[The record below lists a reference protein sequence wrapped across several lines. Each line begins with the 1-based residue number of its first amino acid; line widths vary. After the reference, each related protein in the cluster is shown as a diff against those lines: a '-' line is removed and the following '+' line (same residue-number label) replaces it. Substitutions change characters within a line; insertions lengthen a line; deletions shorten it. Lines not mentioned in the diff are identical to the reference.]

1 MKRSPLL
8 TALLHS
14 LPFIG
19 VVIATTV
26 VIPLAIAAIAPVL
39 KPFTASFPGENTLD
53 RSGGTLPVTA
63 AAFAPFQGRLGLSW
77 DEDYFFVEG
86 NGLPDHNMMVGIT
99 AWQQQVPLPQAYVGE
114 NAWRVPLKPVPAA
127 EPAMI
132 DGRFLRGAI
141 AIAVNGIPIFNP
153 QNNRGEVSYEIGE
166 LDQWGGH
173 CGRADDYHY
182 HIAPV
187 HLESVV
193 GKGKPVAYALDGY
206 PVLGLTEANGS
217 APKNLDQC
225 HGHDHD
231 GLGRAAF
238 GYHYHAAAKYPYV
251 FAGFHGEVVEVEGQV
266 DPQPRAQPVREALQA
281 LRGAEITGF
290 EKTAEDAYQ
299 LRYEVSGDKRAV
311 RYRIGGEG
319 TFPFEFDNGSDGLA
333 TETYTIRQ
341 GGGGG
346 GARPPG
352 EGGDDGPA
360 RRPLGGGGKAGQK
373 GGADRDNPDMRT
385 PAGGGPRPDP
395 LKAVLDTNRDGVID
409 SEEINDA
416 EASLKRLDVN
426 QDGKLDRHE
435 ASGYLANAAG
445 NGMGGPPRETPLP
458 QADLSNPAAVP
469 SGAGG
474 FFLTSPDV
482 ADGGRLPMEY
492 TGDGAGSTLPLTW
505 SGAPAGT
512 KSYALIMDHLTPE
525 NEIKSYWVMW
535 NIPGTLTSLPKDAEG
550 IGKTGV
556 GFRGE
561 TGYEPP
567 HSKGPGDKTYV
578 LHLYALSAEPY
589 LTVPASNVDREAL
602 LAAMDG
608 RILATAG
615 LSVIY
620 ARSGETPSEPD
631 GKPRPR

>member
-1 MKRSPLL
+1 M
-8 TALLHS
+8 
-14 LPFIG
+14 G
-19 VVIATTV
+19 VVLATTV
-26 VIPLAIAAIAPVL
+26 VIPLAIAAIAPML
-39 KPFTASFPGENTLD
+39 KPFTATFPGGKTLE
-53 RSGGTLPVTA
+53 RPGGTLPVTA

-99 AWQQQVPLPQAYVGE
+99 AWQQQVPLPQGYVGE
-114 NAWRVPLKPVPAA
+114 NAWRVPLKPVPSA

-206 PVLGLTEANGS
+206 PVLGLTEADGS
-217 APKNLDQC
+217 EPKNLDEC

-231 GLGRAAF
+231 GL

-251 FAGFHGEVVEVEGQV
+251 FAGFHGKVVEVEGQV

-290 EKTAEDAYQ
+290 QKTAENGYE
-299 LRYEVSGDKRAV
+299 LNYEVGGDKRAV
-311 RYRIGGEG
+311 RYRIGEDG
-319 TFPFEFDNGSDGLA
+319 TFPFEFDNGSEGL
-333 TETYTIRQ
+333 TSETYTFRQ

-346 GARPPG
+346 GARPPK
-352 EGGDDGPA
+352 EGGGGGPGS
-360 RRPLGGGGKAGQK
+360 RPPGGGGKGGQK
-373 GGADRDNPDMRT
+373 GDADRNNPDMRP
-385 PAGGGPRPDP
+385 PAGGAPRPDP
-395 LKAVLDTNRDGVID
+395 LEAVLDANRDGIID

-416 EASLKRLDVN
+416 ETSLRRLDQN
-426 QDGKLDRHE
+426 QDGKLDRDE
-435 ASGYLANAAG
+435 AAG
-445 NGMGGPPRETPLP
+445 RPANGAGKGMGGPARETPLP
-458 QADLSNPAAVP
+458 QADRSNPAAVR
-469 SGAGG
+469 SSSGG
-474 FFLTSPDV
+474 FFLTSPAV
-482 ADGGRLPMEY
+482 AEGGRLPLEY

-512 KSYALIMDHLTPE
+512 KSFALIMDHLAPDDE
-525 NEIKSYWVMW
+525 VKSYWVMW
-535 NIPGTLTSLPKDAEG
+535 DIPGTLTSLPENAEG

-578 LHLYALSAEPY
+578 LHLYALSAEPD
-589 LTVPASNVDREAL
+589 LTIPATGVDREAL

-608 RILATAG
+608 RILATAD
-615 LSVIY
+615 LSVVY
-620 ARSGETPSEPD
+620 ARSGEAPGEPD

>member
-1 MKRSPLL
+1 MKHSSRLR
-8 TALLHS
+8 ALLHA
-14 LPFIG
+14 LLCIG
-19 VVIATTV
+19 IVLVTTV
-26 VIPLAIAAIAPVL
+26 LIPLALAAIAPVL
-39 KPFTASFPGENTLD
+39 KPFSASFPGENTLD
-53 RSGGTLPVTA
+53 RPGGTLPVTA

-99 AWQQQVPLPQAYVGE
+99 AWQQQVPLPQGYVGE
-114 NAWRVPLKPVPAA
+114 NAWRVPLNPVPAA

-206 PVLGLTEANGS
+206 PVLGLTEADGS
-217 APKNLDQC
+217 MPKNLDEC

-231 GLGRAAF
+231 GL

-299 LRYEVSGDKRAV
+299 LSYEVSGDKRSI
-311 RYRIGGEG
+311 RYRLGSDG

-333 TETYTIRQ
+333 TETYTVRQ
-341 GGGGG
+341 GGGGGG

-352 EGGDDGPA
+352 EGGGGGPG
-360 RRPLGGGGKAGQK
+360 RRPPGGGGKGGQK
-373 GGADRDNPDMRT
+373 GGSDRGNPDMRP

-395 LKAVLDTNRDGVID
+395 LEAVLDTNRDGVID
-409 SEEINDA
+409 SEEINNA
-416 EASLKRLDVN
+416 EASLRRLDVN
-426 QDGKLDRHE
+426 QDGKLDRDE
-435 ASGYLANAAG
+435 ASGRPASGADK
-445 NGMGGPPRETPLP
+445 GMGGPPRETPLP
-458 QADLSNPAAVP
+458 QADRSNPAAAL

-474 FFLTSPDV
+474 FILTSPDV

-512 KSYALIMDHLTPE
+512 KSYALIMDHLAPD
-525 NEIKSYWVMW
+525 NEMKSYWVMW
-535 NIPGTLTSLPKDAEG
+535 NIPGTLTSLPKNAEG
-550 IGKTGV
+550 IGETGV

-578 LHLYALSAEPY
+578 LHLYALSAEPD

-608 RILATAG
+608 RILATAD
-615 LSVIY
+615 LSVVY
-620 ARSGETPSEPD
+620 ARSGEASGEPD